1 MRIEEI
7 GQKVETFVKS
17 DKGKIAII
25 GGFGGLFLISY
36 MMQKNKLNNSDYEE
50 GVPLS
55 KIYTSYPTV
64 DANSETVIDAIENQI
79 RNEHQNTQD
88 YINDALVKLQE
99 NQSLNTVPNNTLD
112 YDQTYSDSVN
122 ADIVGYQTASINA
135 RAQLEKQLVSQ
146 GLDTMATSN
155 GQTLG
160 QNVALLGTNYKGS
173 VVNQVGTNGDGSTTI
188 HTQDGKSYTIPKGQ
202 SVNSTS
208 ESTNPTTIQKT
219 SAIKNG
225 VSHFSDLDAIRVE
238 LNKSSATTMQARK
251 ASGIT
256 TMQSHAIKKG

>member
-25 GGFGGLFLISY
+25 GGFGGLFLLSY
-36 MMQKNKLNNSDYEE
+36 ALQKNKLNNTDYEE

-64 DANSETVIDAIENQI
+64 EANSENVIDSIENEI
-79 RNEHQNTQD
+79 RNNHMQTQD

-99 NQSLNTVPNNTLD
+99 NQNLNTVPNNTLD
-112 YDQTYSDSVN
+112 YDQTYENSVN
-122 ADIVGYQTASINA
+122 ADIVGYQTAAINA
-135 RAQLEKQLVSQ
+135 RANLEKQLVKD
-146 GLDTMATSN
+146 GLDTMFTSN

-188 HTQDGKSYTIPKGQ
+188 HTQDGKTYTIPKGQ
-202 SVNSTS
+202 TTS